1 MKKNYYDLLEVS
13 KNASPEVIEKV
24 YKLLAKKYHPDLQP
38 DDKKDESEEMF
49 KKISI
54 AYETLSNP
62 KLRAE
67 YDAKLEE
74 DEHYSSINSKNF
86 EENQKSSSNM
96 NQYSVK
102 SNNSKVSSNNIHSW
116 KSPINSF
123 FSNIKNKNEN
133 YSPIFTVKLPK
144 LKDILI
150 VSLFIII
157 AVLLLY
163 IIPFTR
169 NYFYSLYNKY
179 HFFRIFVTLIKSII
193 LGFFKT
199 FETIFN

>member
-38 DDKKDESEEMF
+38 SDKKAECEEMF

-67 YDAKLEE
+67 YDAQLEE
-74 DEHYSSINSKNF
+74 AENSISSNPKNF
-86 EENQKSSSNM
+86 EQNQNITKKVEPSSPKSTETNKT
-96 NQYSVK
+96 YST
-102 SNNSKVSSNNIHSW
+102 SY

-123 FSNIKNKNEN
+123 FSNIQAKNNK
-133 YSPIFTVKLPK
+133 STPIFTIKLPK
-144 LKDILI
+144 LKDAFI
-150 VSLFIII
+150 VSLFIVFIMS
-157 AVLLLY
+157 LLY
-163 IIPFTR
+163 MIPFTR
-169 NYFYSLYNKY
+169 NYFYTLYNRY
-179 HFFRIFVTLIKSII
+179 NILRIFISLIKGIFI
-193 LGFFKT
+193 G
-199 FETIFN
+199 IFNAIETLFN